1 MFAERQLR
9 IIQAPLNKFNRL
21 ADFLQILLNKI
32 HAFAFALPHVIYAQ
46 HSKAMAVHFKITQIL
61 EFVPEF
67 LLSIFSIPSGILKH
81 LRIIHG
87 IIAYCRPMP
96 RNRLAA
102 KGKLLSFKI
111 HHAILTVFNRLIRL
125 FLKAKTGNSGN
136 AVMIARPHLCVIAV
150 GSRPP
155 CAKAIISPARS
166 HIAALMHL
174 AVFPYFMIYSHH
186 VLIKNP
192 CGYLRIGISREAH
205 LHSIIINRKFKP
217 GRKQIVLRVKSKQR
231 MRNF

>member
-1 MFAERQLR
+1 
-9 IIQAPLNKFNRL
+9 
-21 ADFLQILLNKI
+21 
-32 HAFAFALPHVIYAQ
+32 
-46 HSKAMAVHFKITQIL
+46 
-61 EFVPEF
+61 
-67 LLSIFSIPSGILKH
+67 
-81 LRIIHG
+81 
-87 IIAYCRPMP
+87 
-96 RNRLAA
+96 
-102 KGKLLSFKI
+102 
-111 HHAILTVFNRLIRL
+111 
-125 FLKAKTGNSGN
+125 
-136 AVMIARPHLCVIAV
+136 MIARPHLCVIAV

-205 LHSIIINRKFKP
+205 LHSVIINRKFKP

-231 MRNF
+231 MRNFWKRTGYSLRQWMFGVYNMWYEKLILISIRNSVMSIYRLSLFLRAGLNLYAFKLVPA